1 MKYKSTKISFYLNCK
16 LMDWVLYN
24 DNPALKGFHG
34 TSEWLLAS
42 HNIHVKILHLFLQD
56 VPFLMQGRRPSSPLF
71 SPCIYGNFYMF
82 EIWCFLYFLGIFLT
96 HVRSVLQICRNQP
109 IDFNYVLMA
118 WFLNNVNTGL
128 KWVKENLTGCL
139 NITPIWKPY
148 FVSGER
154 FFTSATQ
161 VRKLSSCFHSVLMG
175 CFLSYISK
183 A

>member
-1 MKYKSTKISFYLNCK
+1 MFKIKNDKFLFSYFFVMRQKDFEEKRLLLCHFSFFNNWNTLLASSELLTNNKNKDQKKNIQNFFWKIYYQIFMKYKSTKISFYLNCK

-82 EIWCFLYFLGIFLT
+82 EIWCFLYLLGIFIT
-96 HVRSVLQICRNQP
+96 HVRSVLQICRN
-109 IDFNYVLMA
+109 
-118 WFLNNVNTGL
+118 
-128 KWVKENLTGCL
+128 
-139 NITPIWKPY
+139 
-148 FVSGER
+148 
-154 FFTSATQ
+154 
-161 VRKLSSCFHSVLMG
+161 
-175 CFLSYISK
+175 
-183 A
+183 